1 MKIAVNT
8 RLLLKDKLEGIGWV
22 AYETLR
28 RMVKSHPEVE
38 FYFLF
43 DREPDPMFVFGD
55 NVKPVVLFPQARHP
69 RKLTAGFLRIRS
81 QLSRLHCLYRYPPT

>member
-1 MKIAVNT
+1 MRIAVNT

-28 RMVKSHPEVE
+28 RMVASHPEVE

-55 NVKPVVLFPQARHP
+55 NVKPRVLFPQARHP
-69 RKLTAGFLRIRS
+69 FLFI
-81 QLSRLHCLYRYPPT
+81 

>member
-8 RLLLKDKLEGIGWV
+8 RLLLKNKLEGIGWV

-28 RMVKSHPEVE
+28 RMVKDHPEVE

-43 DREPDPMFVFGD
+43 DREPDPLFIFG
-55 NVKPVVLFPQARHP
+55 PTCF
-69 RKLTAGFLRIRS
+69 
-81 QLSRLHCLYRYPPT
+81 SRPMVI

>member
-8 RLLLKDKLEGIGWV
+8 RLLLKNKLEGIGWV

-28 RMVKSHPEVE
+28 RMVKDHPEVE

-43 DREPDPMFVFGD
+43 DREPD
-55 NVKPVVLFPQARHP
+55 L
-69 RKLTAGFLRIRS
+69 
-81 QLSRLHCLYRYPPT
+81 